1 MPNILGKVPAVFQEF
16 VEDLGRFQLGCE
28 LGGNGSDDRFE
39 NFVHPFMCNDL
50 ERHSGFT
57 RHGTVG
63 LNIVEHTLGLI
74 LADVHA
80 RQSHEFAVMVAGI
93 NDLWSDD
100 QVCSIKV
107 GGHLE
112 FTNFEAKIIQ
122 AADALSDSPL
132 LVGFNNF
139 RSGEFIPQLQVARA
153 NSVTDFDGIFIAG
166 EERSRLKVH

>member
-1 MPNILGKVPAVFQEF
+1 
-16 VEDLGRFQLGCE
+16 
-28 LGGNGSDDRFE
+28 
-39 NFVHPFMCNDL
+39 MCNDF

-57 RHGTVG
+57 RHCAVG

-112 FTNFEAKIIQ
+112 FTYFEAKVIQ

-139 RSGEFIPQLQVARA
+139 RSGEFIPQLQVA
-153 NSVTDFDGIFIAG
+153 
-166 EERSRLKVH
+166 